1 MSELA
6 RMAAEYFQLGGYW
19 ITRQTPD
26 FFDAETEIA
35 DDAPAR
41 VLIWADDTVLTPSA
55 SLSSAEKA
63 QREASEFKWLQR
75 FARETKDAPGA
86 VGYFLV
92 PQRLGLSAQFV
103 TAATKRLRGG
113 IRVPVEF
120 FDTAYRADEGG
131 RRARTSVAGAVFEEA
146 ARIKRVPQP
155 FFRRQALG
163 ENGKSPVQGDIAAY
177 LKTWIATAGQ
187 RPRFCLIDG
196 SAGAGKTVAFN
207 ALATYAHQ
215 AFIELKR
222 RQGKDSETGRTAAR
236 PIIFLPQH
244 LRGEG
249 KIGPIDD
256 IIAAANAT
264 DMAAP
269 VTPDQLRWLLVN
281 GFNLWMFDGLDE
293 FYEGSEGFFGHI
305 KAALDAPGSKA
316 CILICTRDSLLTS
329 SAAMRAF
336 VESRL
341 STAAGDTE
349 ILELA
354 PWDESAWRTIAA
366 IEFGEGA
373 KAQKFVSLLTASPVV
388 ADLARLP
395 FYCSVLIELF
405 KNGGTLPA
413 SEYELLD
420 TVFERMIEREHD
432 KAIFRWQDFVDEDLL
447 SAAIEEEIGKIGGL
461 KGDDA
466 RTRKLV
472 SGLLDEQ
479 GKENVAELLSA
490 LAHAYHRSDAQS
502 GAGAGLDAHDIEAL
516 TDISYVANDLT
527 QDAHLRRLNTLVH
540 FAFFGAGRRA
550 GSVDF
555 THPILAGYLAARYAL
570 FLLRRG
576 MAALPQGTAL
586 HPSDY
591 AMPKAA
597 IQQAAGTAPLDP
609 DSIFVQYIL
618 RELGEDRE
626 LADFLKSMATQPF
639 ERENVKAFMAAILTA
654 H

>member
-6 RMAAEYFQLGGYW
+6 RMAVEYFQLGGYW
-19 ITRQTPD
+19 ITRQSPD
-26 FFDAETEIA
+26 FFDAETE
-35 DDAPAR
+35 DPDGAPAR
-41 VLIWADDTVLTPSA
+41 VLIWADDAVHDSSA
-55 SLSSAEKA
+55 SLGSDEKA
-63 QREASEFKWLQR
+63 QREARELKWLQR
-75 FARETKDAPGA
+75 FAREMKDTPGA
-86 VGYFLV
+86 IGYFLV

-103 TAATKRLRGG
+103 AAATKRLRGG

-131 RRARTSVAGAVFEEA
+131 RKAKSSVAGAVFEEA

-155 FFRRQALG
+155 FFRRQGLG
-163 ENGKSPVQGDIAAY
+163 ENGKSPVQGDIVGY
-177 LKTWIATAGQ
+177 LKTWIAGAGE

-222 RQGKDSETGRTAAR
+222 RQGRESETGGTAAR
-236 PIIFLPQH
+236 PIVFLPQH

-249 KIGPIDD
+249 KIGRIDD

-305 KAALDAPGSKA
+305 KAALDMPGSRA

-329 SAAMRAF
+329 SAAMRGF

-341 STAAGDTE
+341 GTAGDTE

-373 KAQKFVSLLTASPVV
+373 KAQKFVSLLTASPIV
-388 ADLARLP
+388 ADLAQLP

-405 KNGGTLPA
+405 RNGGTLPA
-413 SEYELLD
+413 SEFELLD
-420 TVFERMIEREHD
+420 TVFERMIEREHG
-432 KAIFRWQDFVDEDLL
+432 KAIFRWQEFVDEDLL
-447 SAAIEEEIGKIGGL
+447 SAAIEEEIGKTGGL
-461 KGDDA
+461 QADDA

-472 SGLLDEQ
+472 AGLLDEQ

-490 LAHAYHRSDAQS
+490 LAHAYHRLDTKG
-502 GAGAGLDAHDIEAL
+502 GAEAGLDVPGIEAL
-516 TDISYVANDLT
+516 TDISYIANDLT
-527 QDAHLRRLNTLVH
+527 RDAQLRRLNTLVH

-576 MAALPQGTAL
+576 MAALPERTAWR
-586 HPSDY
+586 PSDY
-591 AMPKAA
+591 AIPRAA
-597 IQQAAGTAPLDP
+597 VQQAIGTATLDP
-609 DSIFVQYIL
+609 DSIFLQYIL
-618 RELGEDRE
+618 REIGEDRE
-626 LADFLKSMATQPF
+626 LADFLKSMAGQPF
-639 ERENVKAFMAAILTA
+639 ERENVTAFMAAVLA
-654 H
+654 AL